1 MNQDEQTRLKVL
13 NSVMVGQLPVAQA
26 AELLGVSERHVWR
39 VLAAYRSEGA
49 AALVHGNR
57 GRRPA
62 NATSEAAIAD
72 VLRLVTTRYSG
83 TNHTHLSEL
92 LMEREGIALSRSTVR
107 RIALSAGV
115 TSPRRRRSPRHR
127 VRRKRMPQ
135 AGMLVQIDG
144 SHHRW
149 LEGRGPSFALLLA
162 VDDATSTAPYA
173 LFQPEEDARGYLM
186 PMEGLIQR
194 SGIPLAVYS
203 DRHAVFKHP
212 GEPRQKLPEPTQFAR
227 AMQQLGIRQIF
238 ARSPQAKG
246 RVERAAGTFQDR
258 LVTELR
264 LARVETID
272 DANAVLH
279 RYLPR
284 FDRQFGVPAAQS
296 EVAYRPPETA
306 TAVEQ
311 ALCFRYRRKVAKD
324 NTVKYRWRTLQLLP
338 GRERPSYAGVRVE
351 VLERPDGR
359 LLVEYKGRLIPTQE
373 APPRPSLMRE
383 LSQTPSLNGSANGSG
398 YHHHPLAALESRGI
412 NDAKSNRPGR
422 ARKHAAPMHRKPT
435 PRQVALWEAV
445 QEANARGLSIRGIA
459 RELGI
464 HRNTAPKYAAAE
476 RPPVTAPR
484 TFAVALAD
492 TMNNNAD

>member
-1 MNQDEQTRLKVL
+1 MNQNEQTRLKVL

-72 VLRLVTTRYSG
+72 VLRLATTRYSG

-115 TSPRRRRSPRHR
+115 TSPRRRSSPRHR
-127 VRRKRMPQ
+127 VRRRRMPQ

-149 LEGRGPSFALLLA
+149 LEERGPSFALLLA

-186 PMEGLIQR
+186 LMEGLIQR
-194 SGIPLAVYS
+194 HGIPLAVYS

-246 RVERAAGTFQDR
+246 RVERTAGTFQDR

-296 EVAYRPPETA
+296 QVAYRPPETA
-306 TAVEQ
+306 AAVEQ

-324 NTVKYRWRTLQLLP
+324 NTVKYRRRTLQLLP
-338 GRERPSYAGVRVE
+338 DQERPSYAGVRVE

-359 LLVEYKGRLIPTQE
+359 LLVEYKGRMIPTQE
-373 APPRPSLMRE
+373 APPRPSLMRV

-412 NDAKSNRPGR
+412 NDAKSNRPSR
-422 ARKHAAPMHRKPT
+422 ARKHAAPMPRKPT

-464 HRNTAPKYAAAE
+464 HRNTARKYAAAE
-476 RPPVTAPR
+476 RPPVMALRNIP
-484 TFAVALAD
+484 VALPD